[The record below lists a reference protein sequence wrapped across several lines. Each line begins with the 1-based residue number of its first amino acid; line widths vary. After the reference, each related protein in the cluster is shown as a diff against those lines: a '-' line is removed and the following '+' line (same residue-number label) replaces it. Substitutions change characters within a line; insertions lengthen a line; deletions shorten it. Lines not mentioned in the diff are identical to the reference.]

1 MNFFGL
7 LEYAGMLREVVFS
20 CLLYCEYTIVYL
32 PLNLCN
38 NIYICMYVIFVCLY
52 KLVKKIDK

>member
-7 LEYAGMLREVVFS
+7 LEYAGMLREVVLS

-38 NIYICMYVIFVCLY
+38 NIYIYIYVCMSYLFVC
-52 KLVKKIDK
+52 IN